1 MIILDTIA
9 PVFLVV
15 AVGAWLQRSG
25 FVSPGFLKEA
35 NRLTYWL
42 GLPALLFVQLAAGLP
57 TVAGVTAPLAVM
69 LLATGL
75 VLIAGW
81 GAARSSGLRAGA
93 AATYV
98 QGVFRGNLAFVGLPV
113 VFGLPNVTLPGGLPL
128 HQAAVILVAPMMVLY
143 NVLGVV
149 VLQLGQQR
157 LGRAMIVPMLR
168 QLIVTPPL
176 IAILAGMLYGAAG
189 WTLPAVAG
197 RTLNA
202 LGEMALPL
210 GLLGVGGSLVTAN
223 LKAGWRVPLGAALL
237 RTMVAPALGWVVSRV
252 CGLDPV
258 TLKLVMIFLATPT
271 AIVSYAVALA
281 MQGDERLAS
290 GIIGASTLTSV
301 LAMSMIVVFC

>member
-15 AVGAWLQRSG
+15 AIGAWLQHSS

-35 NRLTYWL
+35 NRLTYWV

-69 LLATGL
+69 VGVTGL
-75 VLIAGW
+75 LLFVGLV
-81 GAARSSGLRAGA
+81 AARLNGLRAGG

-98 QGVFRGNLAFVGLPV
+98 QGTFRGNLAFVGLPV

-128 HQAAVILVAPMMVLY
+128 HQAAIILVAPMMVLY

-157 LGRAMIVPMLR
+157 FGRAMILPLLR

-176 IAILAGMLYGAAG
+176 IAILAGMVFGAMG
-189 WTLPAVAG
+189 WTLPSVAG
-197 RTLNA
+197 RSLNA

-223 LKAGWRVPLGAALL
+223 LRAGWRVPLSAALL
-237 RTMVAPALGWVVSRV
+237 RTMVAPVLGWVVGRL
-252 CGLDPV
+252 CGLDPI

-271 AIVSYAVALA
+271 ALISYAVALA
-281 MQGDERLAS
+281 MHGDERLAS
-290 GIIGASTLTSV
+290 GVIGSSILTSV
-301 LAMSMIVVFC
+301 IALSAIVAWT

>member
-15 AVGAWLQRSG
+15 AIGAWLQHSS

-57 TVAGVTAPLAVM
+57 TVVGVTKPMAVM
-69 LLATGL
+69 LLAIGL
-75 VLIAGW
+75 VLLLSWAT
-81 GAARSSGLRAGA
+81 ARLSGLRAGV

-98 QGVFRGNLAFVGLPV
+98 QGAFRGNLAFVGLPV

-128 HQAAVILVAPMMVLY
+128 HQAAVILVAPMMVLF

-157 LGRAMIVPMLR
+157 LGPRMIVPLLR

-176 IAILAGMLYGAAG
+176 IAILAGMVFGATG

-210 GLLGVGGSLVTAN
+210 GLLGVGASLVTAN

-237 RTMVAPALGWVVSRV
+237 RTMVAPALGWIVGRI
-252 CGLDPV
+252 CGLDPI

-271 AIVSYAVALA
+271 AIVSYPVAVA
-281 MQGDERLAS
+281 MRGDERLAS

-301 LAMSMIVVFC
+301 LTLSAIAVFF